1 MRLRHPCP
9 AIGVPPWT
17 GTGVVV
23 RLTESSEEV
32 ALELRQGGAPTDTT
46 SGFSVEFIWKGTT
59 FERMQLAM
67 KTFAIDE
74 TSVSGYLYH
83 KCALRSAAGAGAGA
97 GA

>member
-1 MRLRHPCP
+1 M
-9 AIGVPPWT
+9 
-17 GTGVVV
+17 VV
-23 RLTESSEEV
+23 RLAESSEEV

-46 SGFSVEFIWKGTT
+46 SGFSLEFVWKGTT

-83 KCALRSAAGAGAGA
+83 KCVSAAGGRAGENPWDAA
-97 GA
+97 RA

>member
-1 MRLRHPCP
+1 MRLKHPCP
-9 AIGVPPWT
+9 AIGVSPWS

-59 FERMQLAM
+59 FDRMQGAM

-83 KCALRSAAGAGAGA
+83 KCVSRAGARCHRA
-97 GA
+97 